1 MSSIEQKILMI
12 LPRPLHFL
20 PPFQSYLYL
29 LSSSPDEE
37 KKMKNPPDGD
47 HASGGR
53 VNAIKSPP
61 QAALTFGQFRI
72 FWGRYWTNICEV
84 SENLLDW
91 VFFLPPKIIRA
102 SYQSR
107 HLVPSYLNLSWFSPV
122 GRGENPKI
130 PNYFFA
136 KKNRPC
142 RGGGG
147 GGDITLQKG
156 NFFFKKGMTWQDTMF
171 FPFWETFSEESH
183 LRRAELPS

>member
-1 MSSIEQKILMI
+1 MI

-72 FWGRYWTNICEV
+72 FWGRYRTNICEA
-84 SENLLDW
+84 SEILGLQDW
-91 VFFLPPKIIRA
+91 VFFYHRRSSEQVINQGISYLGTLTCHGFQIGWRGDIPKIYFFDISA
-102 SYQSR
+102 IQ
-107 HLVPSYLNLSWFSPV
+107 
-122 GRGENPKI
+122 GRGGMLQPK
-130 PNYFFA
+130 A
-136 KKNRPC
+136 VKKIQKIMCFGTKTPC
-142 RGGGG
+142 
-147 GGDITLQKG
+147 
-156 NFFFKKGMTWQDTMF
+156 FSH
-171 FPFWETFSEESH
+171 SEEYFQ
-183 LRRAELPS
+183 RKV